1 MAKGVLGN
9 DPFQRGAARRESPHP
24 AVEQPKPRSPARSK
38 GWKART
44 SSEDKAPR
52 SSLGSDAA
60 PSVSDAAPAVSDV
73 APTLSDAAPTVH
85 RKPAAE
91 GVQGERAFIPPSSLE
106 KADLLNGIYRAVRA
120 ALGLI
125 DGPVDSYG
133 EDAQLVRNLAPLAD
147 FLHDRYWRISIEGA
161 DKLPS
166 GSCLLV
172 ANHAGALPIDGPML
186 RFALAR
192 HRPEPGARWLADES
206 ILQLPLLGALLTR
219 IGAVRAS
226 PENALQILADRKQ
239 LIVFPEGTHAANKSF
254 SRRYELKPFGRGGF
268 VKIAARARVP
278 IVPVAIV
285 GAGDAL
291 PVLVSLPIQSF
302 GLPCLPLT
310 LPPLPS
316 KWSIR
321 IGEPLDVNQVD
332 PGDATEIARCTEWSR
347 ASVQGML
354 QNILSCRRSI
364 FSG

>member
-9 DPFQRGAARRESPHP
+9 DPFQRGAARRDPPHP
-24 AVEQPKPRSPARSK
+24 AVEQPKKRSPARSK

-44 SSEDKAPR
+44 SSEDKAPAR
-52 SSLGSDAA
+52 SPPGSDPAQAGPDAA
-60 PSVSDAAPAVSDV
+60 PTVS
-73 APTLSDAAPTVH
+73 APTLSDAAFSVE
-85 RKPAAE
+85 RKPGAE
-91 GVQGERAFIPPSSLE
+91 GVQSERAFIPASSQE
-106 KADLLNGIYRAVRA
+106 KADLLNGIYRAARA
-120 ALGLI
+120 ALGFGN
-125 DGPVDSYG
+125 GPVDSYG

-147 FLHDRYWRISIEGA
+147 FLHDRYWRISTEGA

-166 GSCLLV
+166 GPCLLV

-192 HRPEPGARWLADES
+192 HRPEPGARWLAEES

-226 PENALQILADRKQ
+226 PENALKILSDGTQ

-254 SRRYELKPFGRGGF
+254 TRRYELKPFGRGGF

-310 LPPLPS
+310 LPPLPT

-332 PGDATEIARCTEWSR
+332 PDDATEIARCTEWSR
-347 ASVQGML
+347 AKVQGML
-354 QNILSCRRSI
+354 QDILSSRKSI

>member
-9 DPFQRGAARRESPHP
+9 DPFQRGAARREPPHP

-52 SSLGSDAA
+52 SPLESDAA
-60 PSVSDAAPAVSDV
+60 PTVSDG

-85 RKPAAE
+85 RKRAAE
-91 GVQGERAFIPPSSLE
+91 GAQRERAFIPPSSLE

-133 EDAQLVRNLAPLAD
+133 EDAQLVRSLAPLAD

-166 GSCLLV
+166 GPCLLV

-192 HRPEPGARWLADES
+192 YQPEPGARWLAEES

-219 IGAVRAS
+219 IG
-226 PENALQILADRKQ
+226 
-239 LIVFPEGTHAANKSF
+239 
-254 SRRYELKPFGRGGF
+254 
-268 VKIAARARVP
+268 
-278 IVPVAIV
+278 
-285 GAGDAL
+285 
-291 PVLVSLPIQSF
+291 
-302 GLPCLPLT
+302 
-310 LPPLPS
+310 
-316 KWSIR
+316 
-321 IGEPLDVNQVD
+321 
-332 PGDATEIARCTEWSR
+332 
-347 ASVQGML
+347 
-354 QNILSCRRSI
+354 
-364 FSG
+364 